1 MNPNALFPS
10 AAQSWDD
17 LPLLDAYAYS
27 DFMSSSAL
35 QMPVLNDSD
44 VPVDFVGE
52 EDAVSVHEAFVTPAG
67 PWTDVSDAVAAFTDA
82 ADKCAHRFKIC
93 HYSGGHHT
101 KNGHV
106 NDWKYFYCCCNK
118 PPTESAVK
126 HHVKSYCTFDARIK
140 LDKKTGQWNVHGEP
154 TVEHCCQPLPDLSI
168 TATGM
173 RLLRT
178 LQELT
183 EEEVKFI
190 HHQFEFVG
198 VLPRVIQYN
207 FSRAFKNRK
216 PTGELISRMRVK
228 YQDSVYGFQPDH
240 VEELLKDVRRFKDEG
255 GIGEVAV
262 DQAMK
267 ISRLTV
273 VRPDMMPFLKK
284 YSRVV
289 ICDATHGISMTGFK
303 LFTVVCVDAL
313 MHSALVAYS
322 FIRSESADDLIS
334 IFNELRPYLGPNVV
348 FISDD
353 NPAAALLCRHFGFTH
368 LLCQWHYAKS
378 FVKNCKGN
386 RVSKNDFPS
395 FAKVFADLLRGTNF
409 SDRADFEN
417 QLKIFAESVELQ
429 CPAMRNWLKEFSK
442 DREIVCEYFRK
453 DIYTA
458 G

>member
-1 MNPNALFPS
+1 MNPCAFFSS
-10 AAQSWDD
+10 AAQSWEE
-17 LPLLDAYAYS
+17 LPPFDAVAFS
-27 DFMSSSAL
+27 EFVSNLAL
-35 QMPVLNDSD
+35 QGPVVHETD
-44 VPVDFVGE
+44 VPVDFVGD
-52 EDAVSVHEAFVTPAG
+52 EDPVSVHEAFVTPAG

-101 KNGHV
+101 KNGRV

-126 HHVKSYCTFDARIK
+126 HHAKSYCTFDARIK
-140 LDKKTGQWNVHGEP
+140 LDKKTGQWNVYGKP
-154 TVEHCCQPLPDLSI
+154 TLEHCCQPLPDLSI

-183 EEEVKFI
+183 EDEVKFI
-190 HHQFEFVG
+190 EHQFEFVG
-198 VLPRVIQYN
+198 VIPRVIQYN
-207 FSRAFKNRK
+207 FSRAFKDRK

-228 YQDSVYGFQPDH
+228 YRDGVYGFQSDH
-240 VEELLKDVRRFKDEG
+240 VEQLLKDVRRFKDEG

-334 IFNELRPYLGPNVV
+334 IFNELRPHLGSNVV

-378 FVKNCKGN
+378 FVKNCKAN
-386 RVSKNDFPS
+386 RVSTKDFPS

-409 SDRADFEN
+409 SDRADLEN
-417 QLKIFAESVELQ
+417 QLKHFAESVELQ